1 MPLGYITPPNKF
13 YKTMWMVILPVYIN
27 LVSMEARRGHCAD
40 FTLLWNGCRKSNPK
54 SSERKAS
61 APNCWAISLSPSLS
75 FEIGSCLLCYP
86 DCPQTLSS
94 CTILF
99 HALVMR
105 VCTTTSDSTYFIPY
119 NFLTFWKGQNQQ
131 KSMPTLL
138 LANEVQKAHVNSN
151 IPQESGMVPVVTQ
164 KKFRQSH
171 WDLWLVCTAHQTKLR
186 CVGIEPVMVVYT
198 ISHRTQEA
206 EAGVSPC
213 ELQDSQYYTDLRS
226 KN

>member
-1 MPLGYITPPNKF
+1 MPLGYITPCNKF
-13 YKTMWMVILPVYIN
+13 YKTMWMVILPAYIT

-40 FTLLWNGCRKSNPK
+40 FTLSWYGC
-54 SSERKAS
+54 RKAS
-61 APNCWAISLSPSLS
+61 APNCWSLSLSPSLS
-75 FEIGSCLLCYP
+75 FEIDSCLLYYP

-99 HALVMR
+99 HALVTR
-105 VCTTTSDSTYFIPY
+105 VYHTSDSTYFIPY

-138 LANEVQKAHVNSN
+138 LANEVQKAHMNSN

-164 KKFRQSH
+164 KSDKATEICGWYAQ
-171 WDLWLVCTAHQTKLR
+171 HQTKLR
-186 CVGIEPVMVVYT
+186 CVGIEPVTVVYT

-206 EAGVSPC
+206 KAEARVSPC